1 MPSTPK
7 PNDTLSLYRIHR
19 ARVNARKQADLQKAV
34 LAVKLAE
41 VAPTTTEPTT
51 LEPTA
56 PEPTTARAGGKKG
69 SEKPE

>member
-1 MPSTPK
+1 MPPTPK

-41 VAPTTTEPTT
+41 VAPTTTAPTT
-51 LEPTA
+51 T
-56 PEPTTARAGGKKG
+56 EPTTARAGGKKG

>member
-1 MPSTPK
+1 MPPTPK

-41 VAPTTTEPTT
+41 VAPLTLDPTN
-51 LEPTA
+51 LDPATA
-56 PEPTTARAGGKKG
+56 HAGGKNR